1 MITYIIIGIF
11 VGAITGVTGASGVLV
26 LIPIFTAFFNIPLP
40 VVLGTSLLVDVIA
53 SASVSYSYYK
63 AKNIEVK
70 KALWIIVGA
79 LLGAQIGSYFVVS
92 ISRIFIMII
101 LAICMVFFGFKM
113 FKKGL
118 SKNNSQALQVS
129 DKFSLYLKNPIGMTC
144 MGLIIGIITGIF
156 GAGGGLSV
164 FIILYSILRFD
175 IKKSVGTSS
184 FVMLLTAFSGVVG
197 YTKNGNIDFHLG
209 IIMGIAAA
217 FGGLFTSFI
226 ANKVNERILSRA
238 IGIFFIFFAVVMVIL
253 KVLPKLLS

>member
-129 DKFSLYLKNPIGMTC
+129 DSCEYCRDEEKWNKTFHWYL
-144 MGLIIGIITGIF
+144 
-156 GAGGGLSV
+156 V
-164 FIILYSILRFD
+164 
-175 IKKSVGTSS
+175 
-184 FVMLLTAFSGVVG
+184 
-197 YTKNGNIDFHLG
+197 
-209 IIMGIAAA
+209 
-217 FGGLFTSFI
+217 
-226 ANKVNERILSRA
+226 
-238 IGIFFIFFAVVMVIL
+238 
-253 KVLPKLLS
+253 